1 MSEEIVSGGQ
11 NRVFIRGGV
20 VYRPSHP
27 WSEGTRLLLE
37 FCRAEGLEFVPEWRG
52 RDEDGNEKF
61 EYIEGE
67 VGNYPLPKFLKNITA
82 VVTAGGTLRR
92 FHDATAKLIGKD
104 TLRLQLGALDPVE
117 VVCHG
122 DFAPY
127 NCVFDGEGRIKG
139 IIDFDGAC
147 FGPRIWDLSYAVYR
161 FVPLVDFDAPDDGL
175 ETSLHGCKGYAR
187 FLTLMAP
194 VGSK

>member
-1 MSEEIVSGGQ
+1 MSEKIVSGGQ

-27 WSEGTRLLLE
+27 WSEGTRLLLD

-61 EYIEGE
+61 EYINGE
-67 VGNYPLPKFLKNITA
+67 VGNYPLPEFLKNITA
-82 VVTAGGTLRR
+82 VVTAGRMLRR
-92 FHDATAKLIGKD
+92 FHDATAKLIGND

-127 NCVFDGEGRIKG
+127 NCVFDGKGRIKG
-139 IIDFDGAC
+139 IIDFDGGLLRAKNL
-147 FGPRIWDLSYAVYR
+147 GPFLC
-161 FVPLVDFDAPDDGL
+161 
-175 ETSLHGCKGYAR
+175 SLPFRATG
-187 FLTLMAP
+187 
-194 VGSK
+194 